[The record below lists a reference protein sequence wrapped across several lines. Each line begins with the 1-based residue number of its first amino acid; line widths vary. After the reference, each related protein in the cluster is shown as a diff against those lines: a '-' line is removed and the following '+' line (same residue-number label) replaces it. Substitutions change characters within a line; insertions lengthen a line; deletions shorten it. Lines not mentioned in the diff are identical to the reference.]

1 METQQDRLNLKRLQ
15 DALSLAERRLA
26 LPAAE
31 SERRQRLYEAAL
43 GNTRDLV

>member
-31 SERRQRLYEAAL
+31 SERRQRPYEAAL